1 MEVKD
6 MSDLIGSAAGT
17 VWKYLNKEGET
28 SVSKLSK
35 ATNLDTKTLQR
46 AIGWLAKED
55 KLTIALKGRTEI
67 VALK

>member
-6 MSDLIGSAAGT
+6 MSELIGSAAGT
-17 VWKYLNKEGET
+17 VWKYLNTEGET

-35 ATNLDTKTLQR
+35 ATNLETKTLQR
-46 AIGWLAKED
+46 AIGWLAKEG